1 MFLVVI
7 VDVKC
12 VIWSRSAYLLY
23 YFDIHQIM
31 QLESPNL
38 PQSEVNKRI
47 SEGWKRLS
55 VSERSYYLE
64 KAKMEK
70 DGVESV
76 RCIHTLLHESIS
88 VISVKI
94 E

>member
-1 MFLVVI
+1 M
-7 VDVKC
+7 KC
-12 VIWSRSAYLLY
+12 VICSRSAYLLY

-70 DGVESV
+70 DGIEMV
-76 RCIHTLLHESIS
+76 RCIFTPLNEHIFFIQLF
-88 VISVKI
+88 
-94 E
+94 